1 MDQVIALLG
10 QYLDFIPME
19 DSKDKP
25 VTPTTINNYV
35 RLKVMP
41 APEKRK
47 YYRVH
52 IAFLIMIFTLKQGIS
67 INGLQQLLPSTA
79 DEEEIKNFYTSY
91 VERLQEVGNFYTAQ
105 TRAAV
110 QDILDPQVTDEGVV
124 ENVIIQSILQSGFS
138 RIMAEKLLHLQ
149 DADPERV
156 LELEKIS
163 DGRGRHPLGQ
173 LPEKEERA
181 MLFDTHAH
189 YYAEAFDPDRDAVL
203 SALPA
208 AGVGLV
214 LCPGCDLDTSRQSIQ
229 LAEAYPHV
237 YAAAGV
243 HPEDA
248 LGLPVDWLDQVAE
261 MTRHP
266 KVKAI
271 GEIGLDYYWKE
282 VPRDLQKEVFRA
294 QLQLAKVL
302 DLPVIVHDREAH
314 ADCLAIVREFPGVRG
329 VFHCYSGSAEDAK
342 TLVKLGWH
350 LSFTGTITFK
360 NARKAPEVIAAVPL
374 ERIMVETDAPY
385 MAPTPFRGKRC
396 DSRYVYRM
404 VETIAEIKGLTPAE
418 VEQATTEN
426 GKALFAI
433 P

>member
-1 MDQVIALLG
+1 MPYDKELIAHKLIRWEHYLNNYKLPAWKELPDIGLYMDQVIALLG

-156 LELEKIS
+156 LEWEKIS

-173 LPEKEERA
+173 LPEKEE
-181 MLFDTHAH
+181 
-189 YYAEAFDPDRDAVL
+189 
-203 SALPA
+203 
-208 AGVGLV
+208 
-214 LCPGCDLDTSRQSIQ
+214 
-229 LAEAYPHV
+229 
-237 YAAAGV
+237 
-243 HPEDA
+243 
-248 LGLPVDWLDQVAE
+248 
-261 MTRHP
+261 
-266 KVKAI
+266 
-271 GEIGLDYYWKE
+271 
-282 VPRDLQKEVFRA
+282 
-294 QLQLAKVL
+294 
-302 DLPVIVHDREAH
+302 
-314 ADCLAIVREFPGVRG
+314 
-329 VFHCYSGSAEDAK
+329 
-342 TLVKLGWH
+342 
-350 LSFTGTITFK
+350 
-360 NARKAPEVIAAVPL
+360 
-374 ERIMVETDAPY
+374 
-385 MAPTPFRGKRC
+385 
-396 DSRYVYRM
+396 
-404 VETIAEIKGLTPAE
+404 
-418 VEQATTEN
+418 
-426 GKALFAI
+426 
-433 P
+433 

>member
-1 MDQVIALLG
+1 MPYDKELIAHKLIRWEHYLNNYKLPAWKELPDIGLYMDQVIALLG

-138 RIMAEKLLHLQ
+138 RIMAEKLLPLQ

-173 LPEKEERA
+173 LPEKEE
-181 MLFDTHAH
+181 
-189 YYAEAFDPDRDAVL
+189 
-203 SALPA
+203 
-208 AGVGLV
+208 
-214 LCPGCDLDTSRQSIQ
+214 
-229 LAEAYPHV
+229 
-237 YAAAGV
+237 
-243 HPEDA
+243 
-248 LGLPVDWLDQVAE
+248 
-261 MTRHP
+261 
-266 KVKAI
+266 
-271 GEIGLDYYWKE
+271 
-282 VPRDLQKEVFRA
+282 
-294 QLQLAKVL
+294 
-302 DLPVIVHDREAH
+302 
-314 ADCLAIVREFPGVRG
+314 
-329 VFHCYSGSAEDAK
+329 
-342 TLVKLGWH
+342 
-350 LSFTGTITFK
+350 
-360 NARKAPEVIAAVPL
+360 
-374 ERIMVETDAPY
+374 
-385 MAPTPFRGKRC
+385 
-396 DSRYVYRM
+396 
-404 VETIAEIKGLTPAE
+404 
-418 VEQATTEN
+418 
-426 GKALFAI
+426 
-433 P
+433 

>member
-1 MDQVIALLG
+1 MPYDKELIAHKLIRWEHYLNNYKLPAWKELPDIGLYMDQVIALLG

-52 IAFLIMIFTLKQGIS
+52 IAFLLKQGIS

-173 LPEKEERA
+173 LPEKEE
-181 MLFDTHAH
+181 
-189 YYAEAFDPDRDAVL
+189 
-203 SALPA
+203 
-208 AGVGLV
+208 
-214 LCPGCDLDTSRQSIQ
+214 
-229 LAEAYPHV
+229 
-237 YAAAGV
+237 
-243 HPEDA
+243 
-248 LGLPVDWLDQVAE
+248 
-261 MTRHP
+261 
-266 KVKAI
+266 
-271 GEIGLDYYWKE
+271 
-282 VPRDLQKEVFRA
+282 
-294 QLQLAKVL
+294 
-302 DLPVIVHDREAH
+302 
-314 ADCLAIVREFPGVRG
+314 
-329 VFHCYSGSAEDAK
+329 
-342 TLVKLGWH
+342 
-350 LSFTGTITFK
+350 
-360 NARKAPEVIAAVPL
+360 
-374 ERIMVETDAPY
+374 
-385 MAPTPFRGKRC
+385 
-396 DSRYVYRM
+396 
-404 VETIAEIKGLTPAE
+404 
-418 VEQATTEN
+418 
-426 GKALFAI
+426 
-433 P
+433 

>member
-1 MDQVIALLG
+1 MPYDKELIAHKLIRWEHYLNNYKLPAWKELPDIGLYMDQVIALLG

-138 RIMAEKLLHLQ
+138 RIMAEKLLHPQ

-173 LPEKEERA
+173 LPEKEE
-181 MLFDTHAH
+181 
-189 YYAEAFDPDRDAVL
+189 
-203 SALPA
+203 
-208 AGVGLV
+208 
-214 LCPGCDLDTSRQSIQ
+214 
-229 LAEAYPHV
+229 
-237 YAAAGV
+237 
-243 HPEDA
+243 
-248 LGLPVDWLDQVAE
+248 
-261 MTRHP
+261 
-266 KVKAI
+266 
-271 GEIGLDYYWKE
+271 
-282 VPRDLQKEVFRA
+282 
-294 QLQLAKVL
+294 
-302 DLPVIVHDREAH
+302 
-314 ADCLAIVREFPGVRG
+314 
-329 VFHCYSGSAEDAK
+329 
-342 TLVKLGWH
+342 
-350 LSFTGTITFK
+350 
-360 NARKAPEVIAAVPL
+360 
-374 ERIMVETDAPY
+374 
-385 MAPTPFRGKRC
+385 
-396 DSRYVYRM
+396 
-404 VETIAEIKGLTPAE
+404 
-418 VEQATTEN
+418 
-426 GKALFAI
+426 
-433 P
+433 

>member
-1 MDQVIALLG
+1 MPYDKELIAHKLIRWEHYLNNYKLPAWKELPDIGLYMDQVIALLG

-52 IAFLIMIFTLKQGIS
+52 IAFFIMIFTLKQGIS

-163 DGRGRHPLGQ
+163 DGRGRHPPGQ
-173 LPEKEERA
+173 LPEKEE
-181 MLFDTHAH
+181 
-189 YYAEAFDPDRDAVL
+189 
-203 SALPA
+203 
-208 AGVGLV
+208 
-214 LCPGCDLDTSRQSIQ
+214 
-229 LAEAYPHV
+229 
-237 YAAAGV
+237 
-243 HPEDA
+243 
-248 LGLPVDWLDQVAE
+248 
-261 MTRHP
+261 
-266 KVKAI
+266 
-271 GEIGLDYYWKE
+271 
-282 VPRDLQKEVFRA
+282 
-294 QLQLAKVL
+294 
-302 DLPVIVHDREAH
+302 
-314 ADCLAIVREFPGVRG
+314 
-329 VFHCYSGSAEDAK
+329 
-342 TLVKLGWH
+342 
-350 LSFTGTITFK
+350 
-360 NARKAPEVIAAVPL
+360 
-374 ERIMVETDAPY
+374 
-385 MAPTPFRGKRC
+385 
-396 DSRYVYRM
+396 
-404 VETIAEIKGLTPAE
+404 
-418 VEQATTEN
+418 
-426 GKALFAI
+426 
-433 P
+433 

>member
-1 MDQVIALLG
+1 MPYDKELIAHKLIRWEHYLNNYKLPAWKELPDIGLYMDQVIALLG

-52 IAFLIMIFTLKQGIS
+52 IAFLIMILTLKQGIS

-173 LPEKEERA
+173 LPEKEE
-181 MLFDTHAH
+181 
-189 YYAEAFDPDRDAVL
+189 
-203 SALPA
+203 
-208 AGVGLV
+208 
-214 LCPGCDLDTSRQSIQ
+214 
-229 LAEAYPHV
+229 
-237 YAAAGV
+237 
-243 HPEDA
+243 
-248 LGLPVDWLDQVAE
+248 
-261 MTRHP
+261 
-266 KVKAI
+266 
-271 GEIGLDYYWKE
+271 
-282 VPRDLQKEVFRA
+282 
-294 QLQLAKVL
+294 
-302 DLPVIVHDREAH
+302 
-314 ADCLAIVREFPGVRG
+314 
-329 VFHCYSGSAEDAK
+329 
-342 TLVKLGWH
+342 
-350 LSFTGTITFK
+350 
-360 NARKAPEVIAAVPL
+360 
-374 ERIMVETDAPY
+374 
-385 MAPTPFRGKRC
+385 
-396 DSRYVYRM
+396 
-404 VETIAEIKGLTPAE
+404 
-418 VEQATTEN
+418 
-426 GKALFAI
+426 
-433 P
+433 

>member
-1 MDQVIALLG
+1 MPYDKELIAHKLIRWEHYLNNYKLPAWKELPDIGLYMDQVIALLG

-149 DADPERV
+149 DADPEQV

-173 LPEKEERA
+173 LPEKEE
-181 MLFDTHAH
+181 
-189 YYAEAFDPDRDAVL
+189 
-203 SALPA
+203 
-208 AGVGLV
+208 
-214 LCPGCDLDTSRQSIQ
+214 
-229 LAEAYPHV
+229 
-237 YAAAGV
+237 
-243 HPEDA
+243 
-248 LGLPVDWLDQVAE
+248 
-261 MTRHP
+261 
-266 KVKAI
+266 
-271 GEIGLDYYWKE
+271 
-282 VPRDLQKEVFRA
+282 
-294 QLQLAKVL
+294 
-302 DLPVIVHDREAH
+302 
-314 ADCLAIVREFPGVRG
+314 
-329 VFHCYSGSAEDAK
+329 
-342 TLVKLGWH
+342 
-350 LSFTGTITFK
+350 
-360 NARKAPEVIAAVPL
+360 
-374 ERIMVETDAPY
+374 
-385 MAPTPFRGKRC
+385 
-396 DSRYVYRM
+396 
-404 VETIAEIKGLTPAE
+404 
-418 VEQATTEN
+418 
-426 GKALFAI
+426 
-433 P
+433 